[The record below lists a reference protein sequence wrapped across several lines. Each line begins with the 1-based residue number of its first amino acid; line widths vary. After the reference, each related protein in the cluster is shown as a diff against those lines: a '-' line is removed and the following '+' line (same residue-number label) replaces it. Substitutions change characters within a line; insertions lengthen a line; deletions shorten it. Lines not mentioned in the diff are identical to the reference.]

1 MLEEATSPCL
11 SPALEKMSQNGTIS
25 PSLPLLFPPRESRRS
40 PALLRQTRC
49 RRSAAFF
56 FLLLFH
62 RRFAAPCRSDV
73 VRRLARSKPHGRHRL
88 LSLPPSLPPSASP
101 ARRHCRRCLP
111 IPTPLTRP
119 GQSQGEREREH
130 AAFGLPAGA
139 REPPPLLRPPNPLLM
154 LASRLR
160 GGGRRDRGVSAAPP
174 T

>member
-1 MLEEATSPCL
+1 MLEEATSPSL
-11 SPALEKMSQNGTIS
+11 SPALEKVSQNGTIS

-88 LSLPPSLPPSASP
+88 LSLPPSHPRHRPP
-101 ARRHCRRCLP
+101 ARRRCRRCLP

-119 GQSQGEREREH
+119 GQSQGSGREH

-139 REPPPLLRPPNPLLM
+139 REPPLLLM